1 MFKEK
6 GYDEFLAEQK
16 RLANEQFFRGEFVTK
31 EDMGAEIKALFYE
44 LSKNERDDKFEV
56 QTS

>member
-1 MFKEK
+1 MLKEK

-16 RLANEQFFRGEFVTK
+16 TVGKWVIFREEFVTK